1 MEKSGSITNIFL
13 CSIIMLILFSQLLLG
28 LFAKIKCNIALSI
41 IDPKHRFRSFPVF
54 ILVNLKRLQ

>member
-41 IDPKHRFRSFPVF
+41 IDPKHRFRRFPVF